1 MPCGGKK
8 IHTRR
13 QYDAKKHVESDRS
26 IGSSPYAR
34 IGGVRQGDAMR
45 CGVFQLPFARKDATE
60 HGHDILPRQ
69 RRADSD
75 VVPRVRARLGIH
87 AA

>member
-1 MPCGGKK
+1 
-8 IHTRR
+8 
-13 QYDAKKHVESDRS
+13 
-26 IGSSPYAR
+26 
-34 IGGVRQGDAMR
+34 MR
-45 CGVFQLPFARKDATE
+45 CGVFQLSFARKDATE